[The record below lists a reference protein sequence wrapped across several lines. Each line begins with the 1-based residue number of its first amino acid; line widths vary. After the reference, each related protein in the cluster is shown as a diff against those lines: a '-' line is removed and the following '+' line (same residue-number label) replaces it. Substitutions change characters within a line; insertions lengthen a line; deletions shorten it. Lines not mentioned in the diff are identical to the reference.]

1 MEDFDAL
8 AAALGAGIADIRGCL
23 ILSRDGLVL
32 AGHPNAAEQELKAAW
47 LRFAA
52 LGEPERGFV
61 QFGTEIWSY
70 ARRGAYASFA
80 VTGIGVR
87 PGLVIDHMEQMLL
100 GAEASRSKGD
110 GPKVDAP
117 APAPSSPPASA
128 KRKRRSALHGDPAS
142 IEEPVVI
149 HAEGPTAQTAFEA
162 APSASE
168 AASQGQ
174 FEEVEPEPEG
184 PFEEGDP
191 EPEGPLEEPDP
202 GAEPPFEEPD
212 PGADPSSGEGEE
224 AAAAASAVGREASDE
239 GDEVDRF
246 SLATEFAG
254 LLQDEPDDADA

>member
-32 AGHPNAAEQELKAAW
+32 AGHPDAAEQELKAAW

-87 PGLVIDHMEQMLL
+87 PGLVIDHMEQILL
-100 GAEASRSKGD
+100 GAEASRSTGE
-110 GPKVDAP
+110 GPKADAP
-117 APAPSSPPASA
+117 APAQSPPSASA
-128 KRKRRSALHGDPAS
+128 SRKRRMVLRGDPGP
-142 IEEPVVI
+142 IEEPLVI
-149 HAEGPTAQTAFEA
+149 HTDGPPARADSE
-162 APSASE
+162 APSQASE
-168 AASQGQ
+168 AALDSPLGEEEPAPGSA
-174 FEEVEPEPEG
+174 FEEADPGTEG
-184 PFEEGDP
+184 S
-191 EPEGPLEEPDP
+191 LEEPGS
-202 GAEPPFEEPD
+202 GA
-212 PGADPSSGEGEE
+212 GPSSDEGEAP
-224 AAAAASAVGREASDE
+224 AAAAPAVGRKPSDQE
-239 GDEVDRF
+239 DDVDRF

-254 LLQDEPDDADA
+254 LLQDKPDGADG